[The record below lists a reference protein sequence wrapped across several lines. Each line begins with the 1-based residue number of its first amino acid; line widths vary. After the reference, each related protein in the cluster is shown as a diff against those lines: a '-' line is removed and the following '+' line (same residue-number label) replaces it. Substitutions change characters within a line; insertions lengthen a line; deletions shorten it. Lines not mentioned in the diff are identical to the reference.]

1 MAKMQLRLY
10 VETTDENYTRE
21 RQLLTYLED
30 QFNDDYV
37 EFAGDVKA
45 DGNEV
50 VIHQARMEH
59 GW

>member
-37 EFAGDVKA
+37 EFAEDVKA

>member
-1 MAKMQLRLY
+1 LRLY
-10 VETTDENYTRE
+10 VETTDENSTQE

-37 EFAGDVKA
+37 EFAEDVKA

>member
-21 RQLLTYLED
+21 RQLLTYLKD
-30 QFNDDYV
+30 QFNNDYV

>member
-45 DGNEV
+45 DKSW
-50 VIHQARMEH
+50 ISKHMKH
-59 GW
+59 